1 MPPEGADMPTQTTM
15 NSATAW
21 SPDVTVF
28 AARDAI
34 PDALLFQATNVV
46 TQELQGDSPVAR
58 IPYVDDAEASFVPEG
73 EAIPQADPELAEITV
88 PTRAVGKLLKISR
101 EQWGQEQAANMLSE
115 STQRAITKAAN
126 AALLTIEPSGG
137 NPLRGLLETE
147 GMLQGETIETH
158 LDPLAELVGQIE
170 DNYGQADVILTSG
183 STWAAVRKLKV
194 GEDRNDSLVG
204 AGVEAGD
211 RRLLGIPVLT
221 SPSVP
226 AGQLVVIDQHAV
238 PSAVS
243 GVQVDTSEDYFFD
256 SYSIALRA
264 HFRFGWRVQHADRL
278 GVVPVALDDG
288 DNGDGS

>member
-34 PDALLFQATNVV
+34 PDSLFFTATNVV
-46 TQELQGDSPVAR
+46 IESLAGDAPVAR

-73 EAIPQADPELAEITV
+73 EKIPQVDPELSEITV

-101 EQWGQEQAANMLSE
+101 EQWGQEQAATMLSE

-126 AALLTIEPSGG
+126 AALLTIEPTGD
-137 NPLRGLLETE
+137 NPLRGLLETQ
-147 GMLQGETIETH
+147 GMLSGDTIDTH
-158 LDPLAELVGQIE
+158 LDPLAELVGEIE
-170 DNYGQADVILTSG
+170 DNHGNADVILASG
-183 STWAAVRKLKV
+183 STWAEVRKLKV
-194 GEDRNDSLVG
+194 GSERNDSLVG
-204 AGVEAGD
+204 AGVESGD

-221 SPSVP
+221 APSVP
-226 AGQLVVIDQHAV
+226 AGQLIVLDRHAI

-243 GVQVDTSEDYFFD
+243 GIQIDTSEDFFLD
-256 SYSIALRA
+256 SYSVALRA
-264 HFRFGWRVQHADRL
+264 HWRFGWRVQHADRM
-278 GVVPVALDDG
+278 GVVPVAMPSTDE
-288 DNGDGS
+288 